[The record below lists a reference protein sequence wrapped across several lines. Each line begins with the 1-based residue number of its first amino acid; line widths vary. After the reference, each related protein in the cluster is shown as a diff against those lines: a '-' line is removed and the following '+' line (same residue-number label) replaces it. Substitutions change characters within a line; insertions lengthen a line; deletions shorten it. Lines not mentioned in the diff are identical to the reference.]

1 LVEKWI
7 PPTRS
12 ETTEIGQK
20 TEGVLGVKMTKYFM
34 GLIPVFKRIPM
45 H

>member
-12 ETTEIGQK
+12 ETAEIGQK
-20 TEGVLGVKMTKYFM
+20 AEGILGVKAQYSPKHPLNF
-34 GLIPVFKRIPM
+34 LD
-45 H
+45 

>member
-12 ETTEIGQK
+12 ETAKFGPK
-20 TEGVLGVKMTKYFM
+20 
-34 GLIPVFKRIPM
+34 KRRNFRG
-45 H
+45 